1 MKFYMEK
8 KDVKRIES
16 AIRAMCTK
24 GNKYLSALSS
34 IAFTTDNRATI
45 TNLMVRTEIKNLTY
59 RTEVPFLL
67 PFEDFKRI
75 SKLKNGAEI
84 NVISEEFLSIDCAGV
99 IWNSTPSKFEDFPVL
114 PEFEDKEIF
123 STELTDKHMK
133 AISEATNF
141 VSNEDTRR
149 VMHGVTIDDKYI
161 VGTTGSHL
169 YCHEHGIAGIPETYV
184 DNYGQKQY
192 GTIINVDGGQEKFYR
207 LFENTGCKWSLKR
220 SKEKHKLINVFT
232 SDDDYT
238 VYIGS
243 FDEACFM
250 NYRQLF
256 DEGQWTSFRV
266 PADFYE
272 SGKKLFEVYDK
283 ITFDHENM
291 GNVRGASEGD
301 NRMGF
306 PKKSFLT
313 CFKPG
318 YLDGRYGITDT
329 PKVKYAYY
337 CLTSEDG
344 RSRILVTTS
353 PIRKQVVL

>member
-1 MKFYMEK
+1 MNFNITV
-8 KDVKRIES
+8 KDIKRIES
-16 AIRAMCTK
+16 ATRAMNMK
-24 GNKYLSALSS
+24 GNKYLSALNS
-34 IAFTTDNRATI
+34 IAFVNGRAII
-45 TNLMVRTEIKNLTY
+45 TNLMTRIEIKNLTTSG
-59 RTEVPFLL
+59 TEIPFLL
-67 PFEDFKRI
+67 PIEDFKRI
-75 SKLKNGAEI
+75 SKLKNGAGI
-84 NVISEEFLSIDCAGV
+84 GVISEEFLSIDCAGV
-99 IWNSTPSKFEDFPVL
+99 IWNSMPSKFEDFPVL

-123 STELTDKHMK
+123 STELTDKHIK
-133 AISEATNF
+133 AIAEATNF
-141 VSNEDTRR
+141 VSNDDTRR
-149 VMHGVTIDDKYI
+149 VMHGVAIDDRYI
-161 VGTTGSHL
+161 IGTTGSHL

-184 DNYGQKQY
+184 DNYGRKQY

-207 LFENTGCKWSLKR
+207 LFENAGCKWSLKR

-232 SDDDYT
+232 SDDYT

-243 FDEACFM
+243 FDEACFL

-256 DEGQWTSFRV
+256 DEGQWTPVRV

-291 GNVRGASEGD
+291 GNVRGASETD

-306 PKKSFLT
+306 TKKSFLT